1 MPQNLLISLLPFIA
15 LILAGLS
22 VAALWYWWISTKDDE
37 PEESAGQP
45 IGEPASRAELSA
57 EPPAAKPVL
66 TSVSAPPASA
76 AQPVFEGEAIEVMRI
91 LRDLADGSLI
101 VEIDG
106 RRYRSLNEIVD
117 PQVGRRFM
125 GNAQALADFAKLG
138 KIRVPEEWAQVPTPE
153 RPAASAPQPPA
164 HPAAPPPPPPP
175 PEPAAPR
182 RGGLFR
188 RAQAEDEQPV
198 EQPPIAEQ
206 IEELLQ
212 YRLSQ
217 TPELAHRSIHIRPA
231 IDGGIRIEVDGRT
244 YEGIG
249 DVDDDEIRAFLQE
262 TVRQWEARQ

>member
-125 GNAQALADFAKLG
+125 GNAQALADFAVKLG
-138 KIRVPEEWAQVPTPE
+138 KDSRAGGVGQVPTPE
-153 RPAASAPQPPA
+153 RPAASAPQPWPTRLRR
-164 HPAAPPPPPPP
+164 PPPPP

-188 RAQAEDEQPV
+188 RAQAEDEQPGAAAHRRADRRTA
-198 EQPPIAEQ
+198 PIPA
-206 IEELLQ
+206 
-212 YRLSQ
+212 SQ
-217 TPELAHRSIHIRPA
+217 TPELAHRSIHIRPQSMA
-231 IDGGIRIEVDGRT
+231 ASHRGR
-244 YEGIG
+244 
-249 DVDDDEIRAFLQE
+249 RAHL
-262 TVRQWEARQ
+262 RGNW

>member
-1 MPQNLLISLLPFIA
+1 MPQNLLMSLLPFIA

-37 PEESAGQP
+37 PEEGAGQP
-45 IGEPASRAELSA
+45 TGEPASRDETPV
-57 EPPAAKPVL
+57 EPPAAKPAL
-66 TSVSAPPASA
+66 AAASPPAA
-76 AQPVFEGEAIEVMRI
+76 AQPAFESGAVEVMRI

-106 RRYRSLNEIVD
+106 RRYRSLNEIVE

-138 KIRVPEEWAQVPTPE
+138 KVRVPEEWAQVPASE
-153 RPAASAPQPPA
+153 RPAASASQPVARP
-164 HPAAPPPPPPP
+164 APPPPPPP
-175 PEPAAPR
+175 PPAEPAAPR

-212 YRLSQ
+212 YRLTQ

-244 YEGIG
+244 YEGIS
-249 DVDDDEIRAFLQE
+249 DVDDEQIRAFLQE